1 MVELIPKETPQISKW
16 LNIVFYFALLVLF
29 SSIISFFVLGNS
41 IKTGQNKLQEL
52 RMTFFE
58 GRTPERLALEK
69 EILNYEK
76 KIKDFSSL
84 APYHLESSNFFNLL
98 EETTHPKVWFSKIN
112 FDTEKGKVSFS
123 GVTQSFESL
132 GQQMLIFKA
141 KSSISEVSLEKVS
154 IDKTGRINFD
164 LSLSF
169 NSSQLK

>member
-58 GRTPERLALEK
+58 GRTPERLVLEK

-76 KIKDFSSL
+76 KIQDFSSL

>member
-58 GRTPERLALEK
+58 GRTPERLVLEK

-76 KIKDFSSL
+76 KIEDFSSL